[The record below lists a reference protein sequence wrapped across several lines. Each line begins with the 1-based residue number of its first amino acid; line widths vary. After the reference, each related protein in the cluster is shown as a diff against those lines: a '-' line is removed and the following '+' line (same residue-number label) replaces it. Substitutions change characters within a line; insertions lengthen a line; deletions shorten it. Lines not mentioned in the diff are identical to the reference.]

1 MFCTILVL
9 FNIMTAS
16 RVYFADSRAPVDQP
30 DRWYQPRLSAVSK
43 LERLIAKSGILDN
56 ISKGDQVA
64 IKTHFGIHGT
74 TKPLRPVFIRK
85 VVQMVKDRGGMPFVT
100 ETTGLGMTKER
111 SFAVSKIETAEE
123 NGYTSQTLSAPII
136 IADGLKGFD
145 GVEVRVNGLQL
156 KKVYV
161 ARHIAEADKVISL
174 AHFKGHM
181 NSGFGGALKS
191 IGVGCVAK
199 TSKYDLHIHKPP
211 VINPER
217 CTKCGTCL
225 EICPVDAIKD
235 WTIDP
240 TKCVRCQGC
249 AEVCKDGAISLN
261 WVSSRDLSERFVDC
275 AKAVIDYVGKENF
288 RYVNF
293 LLDITPHCDCC
304 PYSDNPI
311 VPDIGILASDD
322 ILAIDKAAVDMVN
335 QAPILPNSMAQN
347 GEDKFHGVFEWTHSR
362 YQLEAAEKLGLGSMT
377 YEVIKVE

>member
-1 MFCTILVL
+1 MAT
-9 FNIMTAS
+9 S
-16 RVYFADSRAPVDQP
+16 QVYFTDSRAPVDQP
-30 DRWYQPRLSAVSK
+30 DRWYQPRLSTVSK
-43 LERLIAKSGILDN
+43 LERLITKSGILDN

-145 GVEVRVNGLQL
+145 GVEVQVNGLQL

-161 ARHIAEADKVISL
+161 ARHVAEADKVISL

-199 TSKYDLHIHKPP
+199 TSKYDLHIHEPP

-217 CTKCGTCL
+217 CTKCGACL

-235 WTIDP
+235 WKIDP
-240 TKCVRCQGC
+240 TKCIRCQGC
-249 AEVCKDGAISLN
+249 AEVCKDGAIPLN

-275 AKAVIDYVGKENF
+275 AKAVIDCVGKENF

-311 VPDIGILASDD
+311 VPDIGILTSDD
-322 ILAIDKAAVDMVN
+322 ILAIDKASVDMVN

-347 GEDKFHGVFEWTHSR
+347 GEDKFHGIFEWTHSR
-362 YQLEAAEKLGLGSMT
+362 HQLEAAEKLGLGSMK